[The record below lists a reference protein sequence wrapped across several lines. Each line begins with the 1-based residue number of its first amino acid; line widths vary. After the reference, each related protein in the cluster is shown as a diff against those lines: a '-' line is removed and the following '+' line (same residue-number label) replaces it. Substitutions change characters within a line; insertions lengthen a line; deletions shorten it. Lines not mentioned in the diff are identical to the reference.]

1 MLFMKSR
8 QVLYYDLHDYKV
20 ISSMKLDGLVIQAKA
35 LTNNEL
41 VCTLDNGTLIII
53 DTSTGLQARVLA
65 SMSLRP
71 QNNKQ

>member
-65 SMSLRP
+65 SMALRP